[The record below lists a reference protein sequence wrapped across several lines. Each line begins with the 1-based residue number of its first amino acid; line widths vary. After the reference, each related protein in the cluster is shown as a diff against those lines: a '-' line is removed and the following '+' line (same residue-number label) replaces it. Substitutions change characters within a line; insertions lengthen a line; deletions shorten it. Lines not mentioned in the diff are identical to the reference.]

1 MSISITPRAAKRI
14 EEIREAQ
21 QIAAN
26 VPLRVSV
33 ESGGCS
39 GLTYKLD
46 FDAGT
51 ATGAGSTSGAG
62 SAPAEGSASGTTSA
76 SGAGSAS
83 GEQRF
88 TFDGLEIVVD
98 MRSFLYLAGTELDY
112 TDGLEGQGFHFANPN
127 AARTCSCGE
136 SFSL

>member
-14 EEIREAQ
+14 EEIRESQ

-46 FDAGT
+46 FDV
-51 ATGAGSTSGAG
+51 TGYADGADARG
-62 SAPAEGSASGTTSA
+62 VAEKIYNENDSPQ
-76 SGAGSAS
+76 
-83 GEQRF
+83 EQVRAAF
-88 TFDGLEIVVD
+88 GL
-98 MRSFLYLAGTELDY
+98 AK
-112 TDGLEGQGFHFANPN
+112 
-127 AARTCSCGE
+127 
-136 SFSL
+136 